1 MKIFCDG
8 KLGWGLFELD
18 IWFAVSDVCLLAIG
32 SDALCGFEDKTS
44 LRREGKASLAQ
55 VTEDDFNR
63 WI

>member
-1 MKIFCDG
+1 M
-8 KLGWGLFELD
+8 FELD